1 MDYDQTAIPSA
12 YDAGRSYA
20 PAVLGMWLS
29 KLDSVIRTKPV
40 DNILDLGCGTGRY
53 SATLADHFGAQVVAV
68 DPSEKMLTEAR
79 RKQSARVRF
88 LRASGETL
96 PLGNRTVDMVF
107 ISMVFHH
114 FDDPARVAREC
125 RRVLRADGVVCLR
138 GGSAE
143 QIDAYPYVAFFPRA
157 RSLMMKDL
165 ASAAAIEATFAS
177 AGLKRTHHEVVPS
190 EVAGNWIAFAEK
202 VACRADSFLVKLT
215 DAEFAEG
222 LAALQE
228 HARTAPSNEP
238 VIEPVDF
245 FAFHLP

>member
-20 PAVLGMWLS
+20 PAVLELWLG
-29 KLDSVIRTKPV
+29 KLDSVIRTKRI

-53 SATLADHFGAQVVAV
+53 STTLSDHFGAEVVAV
-68 DPSEKMLTEAR
+68 DPSEKMLSEAR
-79 RKQSARVRF
+79 RKQIARVRF
-88 LRASGETL
+88 LRGLGEAV
-96 PLGNRTVDMVF
+96 PLRDHTVDMVF

-114 FDDPARVAREC
+114 FDDPARVAWEC
-125 RRVLRADGVVCLR
+125 RRVLREHGVVCLR

-143 QIDAYPYVAFFPRA
+143 QVDAYPFVAFFPRA
-157 RSLMMKDL
+157 RSLMTRDL
-165 ASAAAIEATFAS
+165 ASVAAIEATFAG
-177 AGLKRTHHEVVPS
+177 AGLKCTHHEVVPS

-202 VACRADSFLVKLT
+202 IAHRADSFLVKLT
-215 DAEFAEG
+215 DAEFVEG

-228 HARTAPSNEP
+228 HARTSPSNEP

-245 FAFHLP
+245 FAFHLS